1 MEQMAQE
8 ALMKQQSSF
17 KVGNHLTKRRLIFG
31 CGNPLFGDDGFG
43 ERVIDQLLSNYAMP
57 SDTAVLDV
65 GTAIRELLFDMLL
78 SSRRPEEIIII
89 DAMGVQGAEAGQ
101 IFEIDIDRI
110 QPAKISDYS
119 LHQFPTTNLLKEIQ
133 NETDIGIHLF
143 VVQPGPLPDEVR
155 PGLSDPVKAAVPVM
169 CERIMAFIEADRIQ
183 PGHRSQ
189 RSCQMSPARTE
200 GVPVLDHE

>member
-1 MEQMAQE
+1 ME
-8 ALMKQQSSF
+8 QQSSF

-43 ERVIDQLLSNYAMP
+43 ERVIDQLLSNYSMP

-89 DAMGVQGAEAGQ
+89 DAMGVQGADAGQ
-101 IFEIDIDRI
+101 IFEIDIDLI
-110 QPAKISDYS
+110 HPAKISDYS

-133 NETDIGIHLF
+133 NGTDIRIHLF

-155 PGLSDPVKAAVPVM
+155 PGLSGAVKAAVPVM
-169 CERIMAFIEADRIQ
+169 CERIITFIEAGRIQ
-183 PGHRSQ
+183 P
-189 RSCQMSPARTE
+189 A
-200 GVPVLDHE
+200 